1 MCFCFV
7 HLIFNKNGKH
17 VLSLQT
23 GRGAQARHTMGR
35 KGDMYWVHSGHMM
48 GRKGDTYWAHGGH
61 TVGTQWAHSGLTMGT
76 QWAYGEHMLVQFDS
90 DPVQNI
96 LSQNDGQKTN
106 SSF

>member
-1 MCFCFV
+1 MDTQWAYDGQEGG
-7 HLIFNKNGKH
+7 HILGTWWAH
-17 VLSLQT
+17 S
-23 GRGAQARHTMGR
+23 RHTVG
-35 KGDMYWVHSGHMM
+35 
-48 GRKGDTYWAHGGH
+48 TQWAHSGH

-96 LSQNDGQKTN
+96 LSQIDGQKTN

>member
-1 MCFCFV
+1 MLQ
-7 HLIFNKNGKH
+7 LIFNKNGKH

-96 LSQNDGQKTN
+96 LSQIDGQKTN

>member
-1 MCFCFV
+1 MRENLPKC
-7 HLIFNKNGKH
+7 GQEGGH
-17 VLSLQT
+17 VLGTQWAYD
-23 GRGAQARHTMGR
+23 GQEG
-35 KGDMYWVHSGHMM
+35 GHIL
-48 GRKGDTYWAHGGH
+48 GTWWAHSRH

-96 LSQNDGQKTN
+96 LSQIDGQKTN

>member
-7 HLIFNKNGKH
+7 HLISNKNGEDD
-17 VLSLQT
+17 LSLQT
-23 GRGAQARHTMGR
+23 GRGAHARHTMSR

-61 TVGTQWAHSGLTMGT
+61 TVGTQWADSWLTMGT
-76 QWAYGEHMLVQFDS
+76 QWAYGEHMLVQSVS
-90 DPVQNI
+90 DPVQKI